1 MKRDDLRKLEISE
14 EAIDKIMDWNMADIG
29 KEKAKTDSAKS
40 ELADVQSKL
49 EAAQSD
55 IDALKASNGDAA
67 KVQQQL
73 DELKLKYDT
82 DTADLKGQISARDYS
97 DAITR
102 AISEKG
108 LKFSSK
114 SAQTAFIAAL
124 KEKQLELKDGALS
137 GIDDFIAAQKEADP
151 DAFAPDKPAP
161 RFATGSGGA
170 GGHGNP
176 NQNMTTAELMAQTIG
191 KASANSGKAAN
202 NILSSYLGG
211 NTNGT

>member
-14 EAIDKIMDWNMADIG
+14 EAIDKIMDWNMSDIG
-29 KEKAKTDSAKS
+29 KEKAKTDAAKS
-40 ELADVQSKL
+40 ELADVQAKL
-49 EAAQSD
+49 TEANGE
-55 IDALKASNGDAA
+55 LETLRASNGDAA
-67 KVQQQL
+67 KVQKQL
-73 DELKLKYDT
+73 DELKQKYDT
-82 DTADLKGQISARDYS
+82 ETADLKGQLASRDYS

-151 DAFAPDKPAP
+151 DAFAPAKPAP

-170 GGHGNP
+170 GGHGTP
-176 NQNMTTAELMAQTIG
+176 TQPISRAATLAAQYHQNQ
-191 KASANSGKAAN
+191 
-202 NILSSYLGG
+202 Y
-211 NTNGT
+211 GTVRSD